1 LDLINQINTPVMN
14 SKFLIYQYFEEKSH
28 HLNSKITFKYQDL
41 SKKSISKYA
50 HKFSIDYKFYDNGA
64 PFLTYYG
71 IFLPFLN
78 GNYKNYDAICFID
91 SDVLATIDAIDIFEN
106 IDINNINTLHMNT
119 GPLVVEKINSENPWN
134 ELGHANSGVVV
145 FPKLI
150 YEKIVK
156 FLGDLS
162 EHFKKNDHNYLGGY
176 DQLVV
181 NNFEKKYGFSN
192 LNYKFN
198 YHLGRYNVNE
208 RKNTYFIHYHR
219 NFKKLMNQDIEKEW
233 VLT

>member
-1 LDLINQINTPVMN
+1 MP
-14 SKFLIYQYFEEKSH
+14 
-28 HLNSKITFKYQDL
+28 
-41 SKKSISKYA
+41 
-50 HKFSIDYKFYDNGA
+50 
-64 PFLTYYG
+64 PR
-71 IFLPFLN
+71 
-78 GNYKNYDAICFID
+78 KNII
-91 SDVLATIDAIDIFEN
+91 
-106 IDINNINTLHMNT
+106 
-119 GPLVVEKINSENPWN
+119 EKIKSESPWN

-145 FPKLI
+145 FPKSI

-181 NNFEKKYGFSN
+181 NNFEKTYGFSN
-192 LNYKFN
+192 IDYKFN
-198 YHLGRYNVNE
+198 YHLGRYNLND
-208 RKNTYFIHYHR
+208 RKNTYLIHYHR